1 MANFEEGYM
10 LRAEEAHNTSS
21 GTSFMKCDE
30 NRCDMALIMGT
41 ATFFVGWIIGILM
54 NKALDHFMDFKTDEA
69 QERDYRNNWKKS
81 VSIKLLYSAQ
91 LVCQ

>member
-1 MANFEEGYM
+1 M

-69 QERDYRNNWKKS
+69 QERDFSEIIEKNS